1 MNVKK
6 FCKELPLTISPSKMS
21 RQNLRKAVKCVTKAL
36 PKSPSK
42 KKSVVCALTKSFGIM
57 NTDKKVINLGL
68 STCDKE
74 AIQNFYQQ
82 KRCRHRE
89 RQEWQEKETKM
100 GPHYKYGKGP

>member
-1 MNVKK
+1 
-6 FCKELPLTISPSKMS
+6 MS
-21 RQNLRKAVKCVTKAL
+21 QKLCQRALLR
-36 PKSPSK
+36 

-82 KRCRHRE
+82 N
-89 RQEWQEKETKM
+89 KM
-100 GPHYKYGKGP
+100 SSPSPSNMAKVHSLFVGENPTIVVGKSKFAAL